1 MKTSTVTHTHKFTEG
16 DDIRDIIAIDE
27 THYLLAAY
35 KGLLKTTKDQLI
47 NHYHKGKEV
56 KSLCHVTHSLYLVGF
71 FYGEDG
77 LILWN
82 EQTDQ
87 LLSEIC
93 GGGVF
98 SIKRVITTNNYLI
111 KTYEGVKVV
120 TINDLMPLKF
130 SVQHL
135 LDSKDTWVIPT
146 DSLQIQITNSQIT
159 IAATQNEHIGNLKFK
174 SSIELMKVPIVA
186 EI

>member
-1 MKTSTVTHTHKFTEG
+1 MKTSTVTDTHKFTEG
-16 DDIRDIIAIDE
+16 YNIRDIIAIDE
-27 THYLLAAY
+27 THYLLAGY

-47 NHYHKGKEV
+47 NHYYKGKSV
-56 KSLCHVTHSLYLVGF
+56 ISLCHVTHSLYLVGF
-71 FYGEDG
+71 YNDG

-87 LLSEIC
+87 LLSQIC
-93 GGGVF
+93 GGSVC

-111 KTYEGVKVV
+111 KTEDEGVKVV

-135 LDSKDTWVIPT
+135 LDAKEYYQNLT
-146 DSLQIQITNSQIT
+146 DSLQLQITNSHIT
-159 IAATQNEHIGNLKFK
+159 IATTQNVEVDDDKYK
-174 SSIELMKVPIVA
+174 SIIKLMKVPIVA
-186 EI
+186 EM

>member
-1 MKTSTVTHTHKFTEG
+1 
-16 DDIRDIIAIDE
+16 
-27 THYLLAAY
+27 LLAAY

-47 NHYHKGKEV
+47 NHYHKGKWV
-56 KSLCHVTHSLYLVGF
+56 RSLCHVTHSLYLVGF
-71 FYGEDG
+71 DGGDG

-87 LLSEIC
+87 LLSQIC
-93 GGGVF
+93 GGTVL

-111 KTYEGVKVV
+111 KTNEGVKVV

-135 LDSKDTWVIPT
+135 LDAKEYYWNKS
-146 DSLQIQITNSQIT
+146 DSLQLQITNSHIT
-159 IAATQNEHIGNLKFK
+159 IATTQNEKVDGEWK
-174 SSIELMKVPIVA
+174 SIIKLMKVPIVA

>member
-1 MKTSTVTHTHKFTEG
+1 MKTSTITHTHKFTEG

-47 NHYHKGKEV
+47 NHYHKGKWV
-56 KSLCHVTHSLYLVGF
+56 RSLCHVTHSLFLVGF
-71 FYGEDG
+71 RDDG

-87 LLSEIC
+87 LLSKIC
-93 GGGVF
+93 GGSVC

-111 KTYEGVKVV
+111 KTYKEGVKVV

-135 LDSKDTWVIPT
+135 LDAKEDGWNLT
-146 DSLQIQITNSQIT
+146 DSLQLQITDSHIT
-159 IAATQNEHIGNLKFK
+159 IATTQNEYVDSKTK
-174 SSIELMKVPIVA
+174 SIIKLMKVPIVA
-186 EI
+186 EM

>member
-16 DDIRDIIAIDE
+16 DSIRDIIAIDE

-47 NHYHKGKEV
+47 NHYHKGKSV
-56 KSLCHVTHSLYLVGF
+56 RSLCHVTHSLYLVGF
-71 FYGEDG
+71 SSDG

-82 EQTDQ
+82 ELTDQ
-87 LLSEIC
+87 LLSQIC
-93 GGGVF
+93 GGTVL

-111 KTYEGVKVV
+111 KTWKEGVKVV

-135 LDSKDTWVIPT
+135 LDAKEEYGNVT
-146 DSLQIQITNSQIT
+146 DSLQLQITNSHIT
-159 IAATQNEHIGNLKFK
+159 IATTQNEKVDGKWNHCIK
-174 SSIELMKVPIVA
+174 LMKVPIVA

>member
-1 MKTSTVTHTHKFTEG
+1 
-16 DDIRDIIAIDE
+16 
-27 THYLLAAY
+27 LLAALE
-35 KGLLKTTKDQLI
+35 GLLKTTKDQLI
-47 NHYHKGKEV
+47 NHYHKGKLV
-56 KSLCHVTHSLYLVGF
+56 RSLCHVTHSLYLVGF
-71 FYGEDG
+71 RDDG

-87 LLSEIC
+87 LLSQIC

-120 TINDLMPLKF
+120 TINDLMTSKF

-135 LDSKDTWVIPT
+135 LDAKEDGWNFT
-146 DSLQIQITNSQIT
+146 DSLQLQITNSHIT
-159 IAATQNEHIGNLKFK
+159 IATTQN
-174 SSIELMKVPIVA
+174 
-186 EI
+186 

>member
-1 MKTSTVTHTHKFTEG
+1 MKTSTITHTHKFTEG
-16 DDIRDIIAIDE
+16 DNIRDIIAIDE
-27 THYLLAAY
+27 THYLLAALE
-35 KGLLKTTKDQLI
+35 GLLKTTKDQLI
-47 NHYHKGKEV
+47 NHYHKGKDV
-56 KSLCHVTHSLYLVGF
+56 RSLCHVTHSLYLVGF
-71 FYGEDG
+71 FDDG

-87 LLSEIC
+87 LLSQIC
-93 GGGVF
+93 GGSVW
-98 SIKRVITTNNYLI
+98 SIKRVITTNNFVI

-135 LDSKDTWVIPT
+135 LDAKEDHANLT
-146 DSLQIQITNSQIT
+146 DSLQLQITNSHIT
-159 IAATQNEHIGNLKFK
+159 IATTQNKYIDPKYK
-174 SSIELMKVPIVA
+174 SSIKLMKVPIVA

>member
-16 DDIRDIIAIDE
+16 DRIFDIIAIDE
-27 THYLLAAY
+27 THYLVAAWR
-35 KGLLKTTKDQLI
+35 GLLKTTKDQLI
-47 NHYHKGKEV
+47 NHYHKGKTV
-56 KSLCHVTHSLYLVGF
+56 RSLCHVTHSLYLVGF
-71 FYGEDG
+71 YKHG

-93 GGGVF
+93 GGTVC

-111 KTYEGVKVV
+111 KTYNEGVKVV

-135 LDSKDTWVIPT
+135 LDAKEEYANLT
-146 DSLQIQITNSQIT
+146 DSLQLQITNSHIT
-159 IAATQNEHIGNLKFK
+159 IATTHNEKVYPGWK
-174 SSIELMKVPIVA
+174 SIIKLMKVPIVA
-186 EI
+186 EM

>member
-1 MKTSTVTHTHKFTEG
+1 MKTSTITHTHKFTEG

-47 NHYHKGKEV
+47 NHYHKGKSV
-56 KSLCHVTHSLYLVGF
+56 RSLCHVTHSLYLVGF
-71 FYGEDG
+71 GGGDG

-93 GGGVF
+93 GGTVF

-111 KTYEGVKVV
+111 KTYSEGVKVV
-120 TINDLMPLKF
+120 IINDLMPLKF

-135 LDSKDTWVIPT
+135 LDAKEDWGVLT
-146 DSLQIQITNSQIT
+146 DSLQLQITNSHIT
-159 IAATQNEHIGNLKFK
+159 IASTQNEEIDDKIK
-174 SSIELMKVPIVA
+174 SSIKLMKVPIIA
-186 EI
+186 EM